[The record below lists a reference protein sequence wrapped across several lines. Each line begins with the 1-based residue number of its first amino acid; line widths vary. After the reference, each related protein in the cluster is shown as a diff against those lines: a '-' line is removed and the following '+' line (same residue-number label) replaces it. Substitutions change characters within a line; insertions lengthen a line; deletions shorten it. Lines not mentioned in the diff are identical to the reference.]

1 MSTIA
6 QTESPQLSLQLRE
19 GTRAA
24 HDRAETVTFIADLM
38 GGRLNREAYAD
49 LAAQQYGIYVALETA
64 GERIGAEARGAGI
77 VFPELTRTP
86 SIEADLEF
94 LYGAQWRERID
105 VLPVAEQYAE
115 RIAAVGGNLARYAAH
130 AYTRYLG
137 DLSGGQA
144 IKRLVQRHYGF
155 GEEGVS
161 FYTFE
166 AVPKAKPFKDL
177 YRERLDA
184 LDLDAEEVADAVAE
198 ADIAFDFAAR
208 LFEAL
213 GERHR
218 A

>member
-6 QTESPQLSLQLRE
+6 QPQTPPLSLQLRE

-24 HDRAETVTFIADLM
+24 HDRAETVSFITDLM
-38 GGRLNREAYAD
+38 GGRLSRAAYAD
-49 LAAQQYGIYVALETA
+49 LAAQQYGIYVALEQASA
-64 GERIGAEARGAGI
+64 GFAADSRGAGI

-86 SIEADLEF
+86 SIEADLAF
-94 LYGAQWRERID
+94 LYGPTWREAID
-105 VLPVAEQYAE
+105 VLPVAEQYAQ
-115 RIAAVGGNLARYAAH
+115 RIREVGDNLARYAAH

-144 IKRLVQRHYGF
+144 IKRLVQRHYGL

-161 FYTFE
+161 FYTFDR
-166 AVPKAKPFKDL
+166 VPKAKPFKDL

-184 LDLDAEEVADAVAE
+184 LELSDEEIADAVAE
-198 ADIAFDFAAR
+198 AGVAFDLAAR
-208 LFEAL
+208 LFQAL